1 MRILHK
7 FYIQVTTIFFAIT
20 LFSCSNNN
28 KNGIQTGIWRAALLN
43 KDNVEIPF
51 IFELKN
57 NQGKYSLEIHNAEER
72 LLADDLKIIGDSL
85 KIVMPF
91 YDSEFMLCLHNDSM
105 IGRWTKNYE
114 SYKMEMPVKAY
125 YNVQD
130 RFEVVNRKQNS
141 DFVGTWN
148 STFISDDGMD
158 TSSAIAEIRM
168 VDNKIYGT
176 FLSTTGDYRYLE
188 GLTDGNKLYL
198 SAFDGS
204 HVYLFT
210 AEIANKNTELINGEF
225 YSGYKNKQNWFAK
238 YDQYAKLPDADNL
251 TFLKEGYD
259 EIDFEFK
266 NIEGKLVSLKNEK
279 YKNKVVLVQI
289 MGSWCPNCIDETNY
303 LVPFYNENKSK
314 GLEVIG
320 LCYERSEEFAVA
332 ASNAKN
338 LKNRL
343 AIPYELLIAGTNK
356 KGNVNESL
364 PMLKNFLAFPT
375 LIVID
380 KKGKVRKIHTGY
392 SGPATGKHY
401 VEFKAEF
408 EAFVKNLILKE

>member
-7 FYIQVTTIFFAIT
+7 FYIQVTAIFFTLT
-20 LFSCSNNN
+20 LFSCVTNN
-28 KNGIQTGIWRAALLN
+28 KNELQTGVWRAVLLN

-51 IFELKN
+51 VFELKN
-57 NQGKYSLEIHNAEER
+57 NKGKYFIEIHNAEER
-72 LLADDLKIIGDSL
+72 LLVDDLKIVGDSL

-91 YDSEFMLCLHNDSM
+91 YDSEFMLCLHSDSM

-125 YNVQD
+125 YNVQE
-130 RFEVVNRKQNS
+130 RFNVVDRKQNS

-148 STFISDDGMD
+148 STFISEDGKD
-158 TSSAIAEIRM
+158 TSTAIAEIRM
-168 VDNKIYGT
+168 VDNKIVGT

-188 GLTDGNKLYL
+188 GLSDSNKLYL

-210 AEIANKNTELINGEF
+210 AEISNKNTELINGEF
-225 YSGYKNKQNWFAK
+225 YSGYKNKQKWFAK

-259 EIDFEFK
+259 EIDFEFR
-266 NIEGKLVSLKNEK
+266 NIEGKPISLKSDK

-303 LVPFYNENKSK
+303 LVPFYNENKNK
-314 GLEVIG
+314 GIEVIG
-320 LCYERSEEFAVA
+320 LCYERSEDFTTA
-332 ASNAKN
+332 ANNVKN

-343 AIPYELLIAGTNK
+343 SIPYELLIAGTNK
-356 KGNVNESL
+356 KGKVNESL
-364 PMLKNFLAFPT
+364 PMLKNFIAFPT

-401 VEFKAEF
+401 VEFKMEF
-408 EAFVKNLILKE
+408 EEFVKKLLIE